1 MRSITALGIPNFP
14 MVQPGDDL
22 VAFIIERTDAAGEIL
37 QPNDILLVAQKV
49 VSKSEG
55 RLVRIGDVT
64 PSARALELAEQTGK
78 DPRAVEVILSDSNEV
93 VRARPGL
100 LVMEQKSGWVC
111 ANAGVD
117 RSNIKPATEEAIQRQ
132 LAKQASQHHATEQTP
147 EHTDADSAVSVPAP
161 EPHLYDDD
169 EVLAL
174 LPVDADASAARI
186 RQGLAVA
193 LNLADDDAPAV
204 IITDTHGRA
213 WRTGQAGICIGCAG
227 IPPVWDQ
234 RGGHDLFGYELKGS
248 EEAIADE
255 LAGMAG
261 LLMGGGDEGTPVV
274 IVRGFQMPPNAE
286 PAPATSMQRP
296 RDKDA
301 FR

>member
-22 VAFIIERTDAAGEIL
+22 VSFIIEQTEAADEII
-37 QPNDILLVAQKV
+37 QPNDILLIAQKV

-64 PSARALELAEQTGK
+64 PSDRALELAEQTGK

-132 LAKQASQHHATEQTP
+132 LAKQASQHLAAEQ
-147 EHTDADSAVSVPAP
+147 ADSDSSVSASTP

-174 LPVDADASAARI
+174 LPVDADASATRI
-186 RQGLAVA
+186 RKGLAVA
-193 LNLADDDAPAV
+193 LNLADEDAPAV

-261 LLMGGGDEGTPVV
+261 LLMGGGDEATPVV
-274 IVRGFQMPPNAE
+274 IVRGFQIPENAE